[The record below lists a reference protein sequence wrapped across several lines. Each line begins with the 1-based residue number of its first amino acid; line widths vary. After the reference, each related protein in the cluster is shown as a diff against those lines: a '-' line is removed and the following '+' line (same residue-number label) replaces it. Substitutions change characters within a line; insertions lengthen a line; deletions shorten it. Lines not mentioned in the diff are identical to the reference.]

1 MRLNS
6 KTHILGKTSINDFL
20 KNYWQKKPL
29 LIKNAIANFESPI
42 TESDLFT
49 IAQNEEAVSRLI
61 EYKQDI
67 WQVKYGPF
75 KKSDLPKKTNIPWTI
90 LVQNINHYLPFAES
104 FLNLFKF
111 IPYARLDDLMISYA
125 TKKGSVGPHFDS
137 YDVFLFQAQGAREW
151 KISDQK
157 KFTLDKQSSIKI
169 ITNFKSKNSWVL
181 KPGDMLYLP
190 PNIGHWGI
198 SQSDDCLT
206 YSIGFRAPAT
216 FEIQSKFLDFIQDHL
231 IANENEIYKDP
242 NLAPQK
248 NPAEI
253 SSNMTK
259 AMRNIVDRLRWDK
272 SSINHFIGQLLSEP
286 IESSIFETRKP
297 LSLKAFEKRIVNK
310 TLKLNSKTRMLFIKN
325 NFYVNGEFLKIDKK
339 YTLFLKQLAN
349 DREISFE
356 STLNKS
362 DLNALGIVLLPLYV
376 AGFVDFIQ

>member
-1 MRLNS
+1 MRLNR
-6 KTHILGKTSINDFL
+6 KTHILGKTSVNDFL

-29 LIKNAIANFESPI
+29 LIKNAIPNFVSPI
-42 TESDLFT
+42 TESDLFI

-61 EYKQDI
+61 EHKQGI

-90 LVQNINHYLPFAES
+90 LVQNINHYFPFAES

-198 SQSDDCLT
+198 SQSDDCVT
-206 YSIGFRAPAT
+206 YSIGFRAPGA

-231 IANENEIYKDP
+231 ITNENEIYKDP
-242 NLAPQK
+242 NLTPQK

-286 IESSIFETRKP
+286 IENSIFETRKP
-297 LSLKAFEKRIVNK
+297 LSLKAFEKSIVHK
-310 TLKLNSKTRMLFIKN
+310 TLRLNSKTRMLFIKN
-325 NFYVNGEFLKIDKK
+325 NFYINGEFIKIDKK
-339 YTLFLKQLAN
+339 YTSFLKQLAN
-349 DREISFE
+349 DREISLE
-356 STLNKS
+356 STLNKR
-362 DLNALGIVLLPLYV
+362 DLNALGIALLPLYV
-376 AGFVDFIQ
+376 AGFIDFIQ

>member
-1 MRLNS
+1 MRLNR
-6 KTHILGKTSINDFL
+6 KTHILGKTSVNDFL

-29 LIKNAIANFESPI
+29 LIKNAIANFVSPI

-61 EYKQDI
+61 EHKQGI
-67 WQVKYGPF
+67 WQVKHGPF
-75 KKSDLPKKTNIPWTI
+75 KKSNLPKKTNIPWTI
-90 LVQNINHYLPFAES
+90 LVQNINHYFPFAEA

-137 YDVFLFQAQGAREW
+137 YDVFLFQAQGIREW

-157 KFTLDKQSSIKI
+157 KFTLDKKLSLKI

-206 YSIGFRAPAT
+206 YSIGFRAPGT

-231 IANENEIYKDP
+231 ITNENEIYKDP
-242 NLAPQK
+242 NLTPQK

-286 IESSIFETRKP
+286 IENSIFETRKP
-297 LSLKAFEKRIVNK
+297 LSLKAFEKSIVHK
-310 TLKLNSKTRMLFIKN
+310 TLRLNSKTRMLFIKN
-325 NFYVNGEFLKIDKK
+325 NFYINGEFIKIDKK
-339 YTLFLKQLAN
+339 YTSFLKQLAN
-349 DREISFE
+349 DREISLE
-356 STLNKS
+356 STLNKR
-362 DLNALGIVLLPLYV
+362 DLNALGIVLLPLYE
-376 AGFVDFIQ
+376 AGFIDFIQ

>member
-1 MRLNS
+1 MRLNR
-6 KTHILGKTSINDFL
+6 KTHILGKTSVNDFL

-29 LIKNAIANFESPI
+29 LIKNAIPNFVSPI
-42 TESDLFT
+42 TESDLFI

-61 EYKQDI
+61 EHKQGI

-90 LVQNINHYLPFAES
+90 LVQNINHYFPFAEA

-198 SQSDDCLT
+198 SQSDDCVT
-206 YSIGFRAPAT
+206 YSIGFRAPGT

-231 IANENEIYKDP
+231 ITNENEIYKDP
-242 NLAPQK
+242 NLTPQK

-286 IESSIFETRKP
+286 IENSIFETRKP
-297 LSLKAFEKRIVNK
+297 LSLKAFEKSIVHK
-310 TLKLNSKTRMLFIKN
+310 TLRLNSKTRMLFIKN
-325 NFYVNGEFLKIDKK
+325 NFYINGEFIKIDKK
-339 YTLFLKQLAN
+339 YTSFLKQLAN
-349 DREISFE
+349 DREISLE
-356 STLNKS
+356 STLNKR
-362 DLNALGIVLLPLYV
+362 DLNALGIVLLPLYE
-376 AGFVDFIQ
+376 AGFIDFIQ

>member
-1 MRLNS
+1 MRLNR
-6 KTHILGKTSINDFL
+6 KTHILGKTSVNDFL

-29 LIKNAIANFESPI
+29 LIKNAIPNFVSPI
-42 TESDLFT
+42 TESDLFI

-61 EYKQDI
+61 EHKQGI

-90 LVQNINHYLPFAES
+90 LVQNINHYFPFAES

-137 YDVFLFQAQGAREW
+137 YDVFLFQAQGTREW

-198 SQSDDCLT
+198 SQSDDCVT
-206 YSIGFRAPAT
+206 YSIGFRAPGT

-231 IANENEIYKDP
+231 ITNENEIYKDP
-242 NLAPQK
+242 NLTPQK

-286 IESSIFETRKP
+286 IENSIFETRKP
-297 LSLKAFEKRIVNK
+297 LSLKAFEKSIVHK
-310 TLKLNSKTRMLFIKN
+310 TLRLNSKTRMLFIKN
-325 NFYVNGEFLKIDKK
+325 NFYINGEFIKIDKK
-339 YTLFLKQLAN
+339 YTSFLKQLAN
-349 DREISFE
+349 DREISLE
-356 STLNKS
+356 STLNKR

-376 AGFVDFIQ
+376 AGFIDFIQ

>member
-1 MRLNS
+1 MRLNR
-6 KTHILGKTSINDFL
+6 KTHILGTTSVDDFL

-29 LIKNAIANFESPI
+29 LIKNAIPNFVSPI
-42 TESDLFT
+42 TESDLFI

-61 EYKQDI
+61 EHKQGI

-90 LVQNINHYLPFAES
+90 LVQNINHYFPFAES

-198 SQSDDCLT
+198 SQSDDCVT
-206 YSIGFRAPAT
+206 YSIGFRAPGT

-231 IANENEIYKDP
+231 ITNENEIYKDP
-242 NLAPQK
+242 NLTPQK

-259 AMRNIVDRLRWDK
+259 AIRNIVDRLRWDK

-286 IESSIFETRKP
+286 IENSIFETRKP
-297 LSLKAFEKRIVNK
+297 LSLKAFEKSIVHK
-310 TLKLNSKTRMLFIKN
+310 TLRLNSKTRMLFIKN
-325 NFYVNGEFLKIDKK
+325 NFYVNGEFIKIDKK
-339 YTLFLKQLAN
+339 YTSFLKQLAN
-349 DREISFE
+349 DREISLE
-356 STLNKS
+356 STLNKR
-362 DLNALGIVLLPLYV
+362 DLNALGIVLLPLYE
-376 AGFVDFIQ
+376 AGFIDFIQ

>member
-1 MRLNS
+1 MRLNR
-6 KTHILGKTSINDFL
+6 KTHILGKTSVDDFL

-29 LIKNAIANFESPI
+29 LIKNAIPNFVSPI
-42 TESDLFT
+42 TESDLFI

-61 EYKQDI
+61 EHKQGI

-90 LVQNINHYLPFAES
+90 LVQNINHYFPFAES

-198 SQSDDCLT
+198 SQSDDCVT
-206 YSIGFRAPAT
+206 YSIGFRAPGT

-231 IANENEIYKDP
+231 ITNENEIYKDP
-242 NLAPQK
+242 NLTPQK

-286 IESSIFETRKP
+286 IENSIFETRKP
-297 LSLKAFEKRIVNK
+297 LSLKAFEKSIVHK
-310 TLKLNSKTRMLFIKN
+310 TLRLNSKTRMLFIKN
-325 NFYVNGEFLKIDKK
+325 NFYINGEFIKIDKK
-339 YTLFLKQLAN
+339 YTSFLKQLAN
-349 DREISFE
+349 DREISLE
-356 STLNKS
+356 STLNKR
-362 DLNALGIVLLPLYV
+362 DLNALGIVLLPLYE
-376 AGFVDFIQ
+376 AGFIDFIQ

>member
-1 MRLNS
+1 MRLNR
-6 KTHILGKTSINDFL
+6 KTHILGKTSVNDFL

-29 LIKNAIANFESPI
+29 LIKNAIPNFVSPI
-42 TESDLFT
+42 TESDLFI

-61 EYKQDI
+61 EHKQGI

-90 LVQNINHYLPFAES
+90 LVQNINHYFPFAES

-137 YDVFLFQAQGAREW
+137 YDVFLFQAQGIREW

-157 KFTLDKQSSIKI
+157 KFTLDKKSSIKI
-169 ITNFKSKNSWVL
+169 ITNFKSNNSWVL
-181 KPGDMLYLP
+181 KAGDMLYLP

-231 IANENEIYKDP
+231 ITNENEIYKDP

-286 IESSIFETRKP
+286 IENSIFETRKP
-297 LSLKAFEKRIVNK
+297 LSLKAFEKSIVHK
-310 TLKLNSKTRMLFIKN
+310 TLRLNSKTRMLFIKN
-325 NFYVNGEFLKIDKK
+325 NFYINGEFIKIDKK
-339 YTLFLKQLAN
+339 YTSFLKQLAN
-349 DREISFE
+349 DREISLE
-356 STLNKS
+356 STLNKR
-362 DLNALGIVLLPLYV
+362 DLNALGIVLLPLYE
-376 AGFVDFIQ
+376 AGFIDFIQ

>member
-1 MRLNS
+1 MRLNR

-29 LIKNAIANFESPI
+29 LIKNAIANFVSPI
-42 TESDLFT
+42 TESDLFA
-49 IAQNEEAVSRLI
+49 IAQNEETVSRLI
-61 EYKQDI
+61 EQKQGI

-75 KKSDLPKKTNIPWTI
+75 RKSDLPKRTSIPWTI

-137 YDVFLFQAQGAREW
+137 YDVFLFQAQGIREW

-157 KFTLDKQSSIKI
+157 KFTLDKKSSLKI

-198 SQSDDCLT
+198 SQSDDCVT
-206 YSIGFRAPAT
+206 YSIGFRAPGT

-231 IANENEIYKDP
+231 ITNENEIYKDP
-242 NLAPQK
+242 NLTPQK

-259 AMRNIVDRLRWDK
+259 ALRNIVDRLRWDK

-297 LSLKAFEKRIVNK
+297 LSLKAFEKILISK

-325 NFYVNGEFLKIDKK
+325 NFYINGEYIKIDKK
-339 YTLFLKQLAN
+339 YASFLKQLAN
-349 DREISFE
+349 NRENSFE
-356 STLNKS
+356 STLNKR
-362 DLNALGIVLLPLYV
+362 DLSALGIILLPLFLS
-376 AGFVDFIQ
+376 GFVGFT

>member
-1 MRLNS
+1 MRLNR

-61 EYKQDI
+61 EHKQDI

-137 YDVFLFQAQGAREW
+137 YDVFLFQAQGVREW

-157 KFTLDKQSSIKI
+157 KFTLDKKSSIKI

-231 IANENEIYKDP
+231 ITNENEIYKDP

-286 IESSIFETRKP
+286 IESSIFETRRP
-297 LSLKAFEKRIVNK
+297 LSPKAFEKRIVNK

-325 NFYVNGEFLKIDKK
+325 NFYVNGEFIKIDKK
-339 YTLFLKQLAN
+339 YTPFLKQLAN
-349 DREISFE
+349 DREISLE

>member
-1 MRLNS
+1 MRLNR

-61 EYKQDI
+61 EHKQDS

-137 YDVFLFQAQGAREW
+137 YDVFLFQAQGIREW

-157 KFTLDKQSSIKI
+157 KFTLDKKSSIKI

-231 IANENEIYKDP
+231 ITNENEIYKDP

-286 IESSIFETRKP
+286 IESSIFETRRP

-325 NFYVNGEFLKIDKK
+325 NFYVNGEFIKIDKK

-349 DREISFE
+349 DREIYLE
-356 STLNKS
+356 PTLNKK

-376 AGFVDFIQ
+376 AGFIDFIQ

>member
-1 MRLNS
+1 MRLNR
-6 KTHILGKTSINDFL
+6 KTHILGKTSVNDFL

-29 LIKNAIANFESPI
+29 LIKNAIPNFVSPI
-42 TESDLFT
+42 TESDLFI

-61 EYKQDI
+61 EHKQGI

-90 LVQNINHYLPFAES
+90 LVQNINHYFPFAES

-137 YDVFLFQAQGAREW
+137 YDVFLFQAQGTREW

-198 SQSDDCLT
+198 SQSDDCVT
-206 YSIGFRAPAT
+206 YSIGFRAPGT

-231 IANENEIYKDP
+231 ITNENEIYKDP
-242 NLAPQK
+242 NLTPQK

-259 AMRNIVDRLRWDK
+259 AIRNIVDRLRWDK

-286 IESSIFETRKP
+286 IENSIFETRKP
-297 LSLKAFEKRIVNK
+297 LSLKAFEKSIVHK
-310 TLKLNSKTRMLFIKN
+310 TLRLNSKTRMLFIKN
-325 NFYVNGEFLKIDKK
+325 NFYINGEFIKIDKK
-339 YTLFLKQLAN
+339 YTSFLKQLAN
-349 DREISFE
+349 DREISLE
-356 STLNKS
+356 STLNKR
-362 DLNALGIVLLPLYV
+362 DLNALGIVLLPLYE
-376 AGFVDFIQ
+376 AGFIDFIQ

>member
-1 MRLNS
+1 MRLNR
-6 KTHILGKTSINDFL
+6 KTHILGKTSVNDFL

-29 LIKNAIANFESPI
+29 LIKNAIPNFVSPI

-49 IAQNEEAVSRLI
+49 IAQNEEVVSRLI
-61 EYKQDI
+61 EHKQGI

-90 LVQNINHYLPFAES
+90 LVQNINHYFPFAES

-157 KFTLDKQSSIKI
+157 KFTLDKKSSIKI

-198 SQSDDCLT
+198 SQSDDCVT
-206 YSIGFRAPAT
+206 YSIGFRAPGT

-231 IANENEIYKDP
+231 ITNENEIYKDP
-242 NLAPQK
+242 NLTPQK

-286 IESSIFETRKP
+286 IENSIFETRKP
-297 LSLKAFEKRIVNK
+297 LSLKAFEKSIVHK
-310 TLKLNSKTRMLFIKN
+310 TLRLNSKTRMLFIKN
-325 NFYVNGEFLKIDKK
+325 NFYINGEFIKIDKK
-339 YTLFLKQLAN
+339 YTSFLKQLAN
-349 DREISFE
+349 DREISLE
-356 STLNKS
+356 STLNKR
-362 DLNALGIVLLPLYV
+362 DLNALGIALLPLYV
-376 AGFVDFIQ
+376 AGFIDFIQ

>member
-1 MRLNS
+1 MRLNR

-90 LVQNINHYLPFAES
+90 LVQNINHYFPFAES

-137 YDVFLFQAQGAREW
+137 YDVFLFQAQGIREW

-157 KFTLDKQSSIKI
+157 KFTLDKKSSIKI

-231 IANENEIYKDP
+231 ITNENEIYKDP

-297 LSLKAFEKRIVNK
+297 LSLKAFEKSIVNK

-325 NFYVNGEFLKIDKK
+325 NFYVNGEFIKIDKK
-339 YTLFLKQLAN
+339 YTPFLKQLAN
-349 DREISFE
+349 DREISLE